1 MYKINDLKKLKKA
14 ELLSI
19 IIKSNRVD
27 NLELISKQTKV
38 KLLDFAITIGL
49 CGDSNKPL
57 INDHCDYS
65 ATFTRKD
72 LFYKLV
78 TDELL
83 LTVIAPTFE
92 DIYLYSRNEDTSYKN
107 IDRAV
112 KHSSAGDVSC
122 LSICEVFA
130 LSSHTVCLAV
140 SITMY
145 FTAFF
150 LILYLYKTVC
160 NYNQNGL

>member
-1 MYKINDLKKLKKA
+1 M
-14 ELLSI
+14 
-19 IIKSNRVD
+19 
-27 NLELISKQTKV
+27 
-38 KLLDFAITIGL
+38 

-57 INDHCDYS
+57 VNDHCDYS
-65 ATFTRKD
+65 ANFTRND

-78 TDELL
+78 TGDVL

-92 DIYLYSRNEDTSYKN
+92 DLYLYSCNEDTSYKN

-122 LSICEVFA
+122 LGICKVFA
-130 LSSHTVCLAV
+130 LPSYTVCLAV

-145 FTAFF
+145 FTPFF
-150 LILYLYKTVC
+150 LILYLFKTVC